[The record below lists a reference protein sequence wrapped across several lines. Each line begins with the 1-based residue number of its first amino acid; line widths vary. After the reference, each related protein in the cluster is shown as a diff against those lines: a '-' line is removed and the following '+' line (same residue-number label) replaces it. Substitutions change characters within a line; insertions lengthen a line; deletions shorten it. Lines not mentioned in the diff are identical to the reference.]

1 MTRLLDR
8 THLLALL
15 RLTKPHQAFP
25 GLIGPV
31 CLMSKCHKAFI
42 DKMPRVNVSQPLVRQ
57 ALFLIGTNRMFLLTN
72 KQGDIPSLRRCYSHD
87 FSPKLFYFK
96 MKLFFYYNTTFLSNV
111 TIGLGSPSGKSS
123 ARTSINLSHIRGCKP
138 LSGPIARTKN
148 LSLLSVSLYLT
159 FIHYSICQ

>member
-42 DKMPRVNVSQPLVRQ
+42 DKMPRVNVSQPLHSVPLGFQNPDIQNERRRPKVNRVHYDAMRYTIQ
-57 ALFLIGTNRMFLLTN
+57 TIKYIYIIQPTNYIMNHLILCTQKHFTPPPFTPGSYEELPWGAASGLSR
-72 KQGDIPSLRRCYSHD
+72 HH
-87 FSPKLFYFK
+87 
-96 MKLFFYYNTTFLSNV
+96 FFFV
-111 TIGLGSPSGKSS
+111 T
-123 ARTSINLSHIRGCKP
+123 SHISPELIPCAETTTRC
-138 LSGPIARTKN
+138 L
-148 LSLLSVSLYLT
+148 
-159 FIHYSICQ
+159 